1 MSVIYPEFFRA
12 PCRKNYVLDPK
23 RLKPFM
29 MGTTSSIT
37 MQSLGR
43 SINARRLWVGKYSV
57 SNTVTL
63 RVRRAV
69 RSRGHYL
76 NKYCVTV
83 YGSIFIFFQKGLPSR
98 YTRQFPFP
106 LPGGATISAKF
117 RSKIAK
123 SPKIDGK
130 VCAHHFRLRFE

>member
-1 MSVIYPEFFRA
+1 MRVGCGWENI
-12 PCRKNYVLDPK
+12 VL
-23 RLKPFM
+23 
-29 MGTTSSIT
+29 
-37 MQSLGR
+37 
-43 SINARRLWVGKYSV
+43 
-57 SNTVTL
+57 VTL
-63 RVRRAV
+63 SRSESGALFVRG
-69 RSRGHYL
+69 GHYL

-83 YGSIFIFFQKGLPSR
+83 YRSIFIFFQKGLPSR